1 MFHGPVNPEPVATAQ
16 EVVSRSV
23 NPEPVATVVSRSVN
37 PEPVA
42 TTGLPRALTTGHSAQ
57 GSLISTGQGAPLDL
71 TTGQAGRTARALPS
85 GQAAVSAP
93 AARVLTTGQA
103 AVSDP
108 MGQGAQWT
116 EALTT
121 GQAAQS
127 GLVSSFRAPSVG
139 ALTVG
144 QPSDEMLEAA
154 KAWVTSMMEAR
165 ALQRPSTTARVSV
178 EDSRSVSGLGL
189 PTLDPVSPEPLVSVD
204 EAVAGPSRIG
214 PGLDDGLEVDSDAWN
229 DRLAGK
235 LRVRLDLGSGSET
248 EEYGYESAEAV
259 PMPGRSFD
267 PVIFTEI
274 SEDQDDQEMEEVL
287 QEEEAEEVPM
297 EVDDLPTRGM
307 DLPQSLADRLA
318 GFFISHVGYEEV
330 MEPEV
335 EGVKS
340 RLSFTNSLP
349 PKPRSSFIPVDAEFS
364 RIRKVVAE
372 SKPTVPKFLV
382 AAFRFS
388 PEDVALFETPMP
400 SEEFK
405 LKLQA
410 EQGGSS
416 ALFRDVLRKRLDDD
430 MVRVDRLARIL
441 SKFGSVLM
449 LVGECLTRFFME
461 QPEDSD
467 CFTRK
472 ELGALCFCVSPIS
485 RMMIYAAE
493 SIGCTSVASRRSNF
507 CDLFAWP
514 SAGARASCE
523 SISTLDPGVF
533 AKTFLGKLEE
543 EVKKFKEGQLAAF
556 ALLPKASSSFP
567 ARGRDVEP

>member
-1 MFHGPVNPEPVATAQ
+1 M
-16 EVVSRSV
+16 
-23 NPEPVATVVSRSVN
+23 
-37 PEPVA
+37 A
-42 TTGLPRALTTGHSAQ
+42 TTGLPRALTTGHTAQ

-103 AVSDP
+103 AVSIEALIEDQGVRSDP
-108 MGQGAQWT
+108 MGQGTQWT

-127 GLVSSFRAPSVG
+127 GLVSSLRAPSVG
-139 ALTVG
+139 ALTGG
-144 QPSDEMLEAA
+144 QGGPSDEMLEAA
-154 KAWVTSMMEAR
+154 KAWVASMMEAR
-165 ALQRPSTTARVSV
+165 ALQLSSTTARVSV
-178 EDSRSVSGLGL
+178 EDSRSESWLGM
-189 PTLDPVSPEPLVSVD
+189 PALDPVSPEPLVSVD
-204 EAVAGPSRIG
+204 EAVAGPSRIS
-214 PGLDDGLEVDSDAWN
+214 PVMDDGLEVDSDAWN

-235 LRVRLDLGSGSET
+235 LRVRLDRGSGSET
-248 EEYGYESAEAV
+248 ECGYESAEAV

-267 PVIFTEI
+267 PVIFTDF

-287 QEEEAEEVPM
+287 QEDEAEEVPM
-297 EVDDLPTRGM
+297 EVDDLPRRGM

-318 GFFISHVGYEEV
+318 VFFISHVGYEEV
-330 MEPEV
+330 REPEV

-405 LKLQA
+405 TKVYERSRA
-410 EQGGSS
+410 VQGFFSGMSCGS
-416 ALFRDVLRKRLDDD
+416 AW
-430 MVRVDRLARIL
+430 
-441 SKFGSVLM
+441 
-449 LVGECLTRFFME
+449 
-461 QPEDSD
+461 
-467 CFTRK
+467 
-472 ELGALCFCVSPIS
+472 
-485 RMMIYAAE
+485 MM
-493 SIGCTSVASRRSNF
+493 T
-507 CDLFAWP
+507 W
-514 SAGARASCE
+514 
-523 SISTLDPGVF
+523 
-533 AKTFLGKLEE
+533 
-543 EVKKFKEGQLAAF
+543 
-556 ALLPKASSSFP
+556 
-567 ARGRDVEP
+567 